1 VGLWQ
6 LANGSDEVKV
16 TPKFRSLFGL
26 PPSGRITVEDI
37 LDRIHPDDRSDT
49 EKAIQNAVN
58 DVEDFSVEHR
68 VVLPDVGLRWIAST
82 GHADVSREGRPTRVR
97 GVSIDITAIR
107 KAEMERQSLRT
118 ELTHLSRVSTM
129 GQLSSAL
136 AHELNQPLGAI
147 LRNAEAAELLLEQE
161 PTDWDELKAI
171 VKDIQQ
177 DDQRAVSVIDRMR
190 SLLKK
195 RELQVEPISLDRVV
209 HLVIGLLKSELQF
222 RRVHLA
228 VELESG
234 LPWVRGDA
242 IHLQQVMLNLLANAL
257 DAIRDVPSE
266 RRRVAVRAK
275 RLESNRVEVAVCDRG
290 TGIPEERL
298 QRVLEPFVSTKANG
312 MGMGLAICRSIV
324 ESHGGRMWAE
334 NNPEGGATVRFTL
347 IAVQEATQK

>member
-1 VGLWQ
+1 
-6 LANGSDEVKV
+6 
-16 TPKFRSLFGL
+16 
-26 PPSGRITVEDI
+26 
-37 LDRIHPDDRSDT
+37 
-49 EKAIQNAVN
+49 
-58 DVEDFSVEHR
+58 
-68 VVLPDVGLRWIAST
+68 
-82 GHADVSREGRPTRVR
+82 
-97 GVSIDITAIR
+97 
-107 KAEMERQSLRT
+107 
-118 ELTHLSRVSTM
+118 
-129 GQLSSAL
+129 
-136 AHELNQPLGAI
+136 
-147 LRNAEAAELLLEQE
+147 
-161 PTDWDELKAI
+161 LKAI

-190 SLLKK
+190 SLLMK
-195 RELQVEPISLDRVV
+195 RELQIEPISLDRVV

-298 QRVLEPFVSTKANG
+298 QRVFEPFVSTKTKGMG

-324 ESHGGRMWAE
+324 ETHGGRLWAE